1 MLAVA
6 VSQTIHKDILRD
18 HGRYILELEMGERIQ
33 QNAEKYGSNA
43 LTRSPP
49 AAEKSV
55 ANKKAAQ
62 AE

>member
-6 VSQTIHKDILRD
+6 VSQIIYKDILRD

-33 QNAEKYGSNA
+33 QNAEEYGSNA
-43 LTRSPP
+43 LTWNPP